1 MRTCSCRFWQ
11 LAGIPCSHV
20 ITSLYLCSKSH
31 EDYIADYSIVEQY
44 NRTYDH
50 FMMPMEGMHQWP
62 VDQLKPNPPAYV
74 KMPGRP
80 RKERR
85 REPGESRKSIKLS
98 KVGMK
103 VTCNKCHKNGTI
115 IEHVE
120 AKKINQRKQFDG
132 ERKRGKLML

>member
-1 MRTCSCRFWQ
+1 VRLCSCRFWQ

-20 ITSLYLCSKSH
+20 ITSLYICSKSP
-31 EDYIADYSIVEQY
+31 EDYTTDCYIVEQY

-62 VDQLKPNPPAYV
+62 VDQRKPNRPAYV
-74 KMPGRP
+74 KMPSRP

-85 REPGESRKSIKLS
+85 RESGESRKSIKLS

-103 VTCNKCHKNGTI
+103 VTCNKGHKKWHNNRTCGGKKDKTKKSNLMENGKDTS
-115 IEHVE
+115 
-120 AKKINQRKQFDG
+120 
-132 ERKRGKLML
+132 